1 MYLAYFLGTRSG
13 DTSVAKC
20 ELSHYTLGRVFQSL
34 RGDPQQTS
42 ERAHPIVR
50 RHWRERRLLGWQ
62 RRSPRRQTERRERQR
77 SLSGMYT
84 LFSTSWIWFTSMTE
98 SIRNCFRWE
107 SFHLATRGV
116 EVVFPES
123 ILGSRGSQIGYEE
136 TCETELHTLCLKTK

>member
-1 MYLAYFLGTRSG
+1 MTPVLQSASFPITRWEECFKAYEEIHNRRLNEGTQLCAGTEGNDACSG
-13 DTSVAKC
+13 DSGGALVVRPRDGRDNV
-20 ELSHYTLGRVFQSL
+20 HYQ
-34 RGDPQQTS
+34 
-42 ERAHPIVR
+42 ECI
-50 RHWRERRLLGWQ
+50 
-62 RRSPRRQTERRERQR
+62 
-77 SLSGMYT
+77 